1 LLPRLSQFGN
11 FFLPTYG
18 VLAALGL
25 IVGLVVT
32 VRLGRRSG
40 VDPDQMWNLGIIAVL
55 AGIIGSKVLLIINDW
70 DTYGQHPREIFRLS
84 TLQAGGVFSGGL
96 LLSILCCYLYAV
108 RHRMPKLKTAD
119 SFAPGIAIGHA
130 IGRLGCFAAGCCYG
144 KPTDLP
150 WGVTYTN
157 PLTHQLVG
165 TPLNV
170 RLHPTQIYEFLAES
184 CIFIVL
190 ITLFRRKSF
199 DGQIAAL
206 YMFLYGIAR
215 YFLEF
220 VRADP
225 ERGSMFG
232 GVMTVTQF
240 ISILLVIGGAI
251 MWIACSNY
259 HSRAV
264 AATA

>member
-1 LLPRLSQFGN
+1 LLPRLAQFGN

-25 IVGLVVT
+25 VLGLVIT

-40 VDPDQMWNLGIIAVL
+40 VDPDQMWNLGIIAVI
-55 AGIIGSKVLLIINDW
+55 AGIVGSKLLLFINDW
-70 DTYGQHPREIFRLS
+70 DTYGRHFTFS
-84 TLQAGGVFSGGL
+84 SLQAGGVFSGGL
-96 LLSILCCYLYAV
+96 LLSILCCYLYA
-108 RHRMPKLKTAD
+108 RKTRMPKLKTAD
-119 SFAPGIAIGHA
+119 SFAPGIAMGHA

-144 KPTDLP
+144 KQTNLS
-150 WGVTYTN
+150 WGVTFTN
-157 PLTHQLVG
+157 PLANQIAG

-170 RLHPTQIYEFLAES
+170 RLHPTQVYEALAEGL
-184 CIFIVL
+184 IFAVL

-220 VRADP
+220 LRADP

-240 ISILLVIGGAI
+240 ISILLVVGGAI
-251 MWIACSNY
+251 MWVACSNY
-259 HSRAV
+259 RSRAV

>member
-1 LLPRLSQFGN
+1 M
-11 FFLPTYG
+11 
-18 VLAALGL
+18 LAALGL
-25 IVGLVVT
+25 VLGLIIT

-55 AGIIGSKVLLIINDW
+55 AGIIGSKILLIINDW
-70 DTYGQHPREIFRLS
+70 DYYSSHLREIFTPT

-96 LLSILCCYLYAV
+96 LLSIVCCYLYAV
-108 RHRMPKLKTAD
+108 RHKMPKLKTAD
-119 SFAPGIAIGHA
+119 SFAPGIALGHA

-144 KPTDLP
+144 KPTNLP
-150 WGVTYTN
+150 WGVTFTN

-165 TPLNV
+165 APLNIP
-170 RLHPTQIYEFLAES
+170 LHPTQIYEFLAEGI
-184 CIFIVL
+184 IFVVL
-190 ITLFRRKSF
+190 MTLFRRKNF
-199 DGQIAAL
+199 DGQIAAV

-220 VRADP
+220 LRADP

-240 ISILLVIGGAI
+240 ISILLVIGGGV
-251 MWIACSNY
+251 MWVACSTY
-259 HSRAV
+259 RSRAV

>member
-1 LLPRLSQFGN
+1 MLPRLVQFGN

-18 VLAALGL
+18 VLAAIGLILGL
-25 IVGLVVT
+25 LIT

-55 AGIIGSKVLLIINDW
+55 AGILGSKILLIINDW
-70 DTYGQHPREIFRLS
+70 DYYSAHLREIFTPT

-108 RHRMPKLKTAD
+108 RHKMPKL
-119 SFAPGIAIGHA
+119 
-130 IGRLGCFAAGCCYG
+130 
-144 KPTDLP
+144 
-150 WGVTYTN
+150 
-157 PLTHQLVG
+157 THSLVG

-170 RLHPTQIYEFLAES
+170 RLHPTQIYEFLAEGL
-184 CIFIVL
+184 IFAVL

-220 VRADP
+220 LRADP
-225 ERGSMFG
+225 ERGSVFG

-251 MWIACSNY
+251 MWVACSNY

>member
-1 LLPRLSQFGN
+1 MLPRLAQFGN

-25 IVGLVVT
+25 IVGLMVT

-40 VDPDQMWNLGIIAVL
+40 IDPDQMWNLGIIAVL
-55 AGIIGSKVLLIINDW
+55 GGVIGSKLLLFVMDW
-70 DTYGQHPREIFRLS
+70 DTYVRHFS
-84 TLQAGGVFSGGL
+84 WSNLQAGGVFSGGL
-96 LLSILCCYLYAV
+96 MLSILCCYLYARKV
-108 RHRMPKLKTAD
+108 RMPKLKTAD

-144 KPTDLP
+144 KPTNLP
-150 WGVTYTN
+150 WGVTFTN
-157 PLTHQLVG
+157 PLSYQLAG
-165 TPLNV
+165 TPLNI
-170 RLHPTQIYEFLAES
+170 RIHPTQIYEALAEGF
-184 CIFIVL
+184 IFLVL
-190 ITLFRRKSF
+190 ITLFKRKSF

-220 VRADP
+220 LRADP
-225 ERGSMFG
+225 ERGLMFG

-240 ISILLVIGGAI
+240 IAILLVIGGGI

-264 AATA
+264 TATA

>member
-1 LLPRLSQFGN
+1 LLPRLAQFGN

-25 IVGLVVT
+25 IVGLMVT

-40 VDPDQMWNLGIIAVL
+40 IDPDQMWNLGIIAVL
-55 AGIIGSKVLLIINDW
+55 AGVVGSKLLLFVMDW
-70 DTYGQHPREIFRLS
+70 DTYVRHFS
-84 TLQAGGVFSGGL
+84 FSNLQAGGVFSGGL
-96 LLSILCCYLYAV
+96 LLSILCCYLYARRV
-108 RHRMPKLKTAD
+108 RMPKLKTAD

-144 KPTDLP
+144 KPTSLP
-150 WGVTYTN
+150 WGVTFTN
-157 PLTHQLVG
+157 PLSYQLAG

-170 RLHPTQIYEFLAES
+170 RIHPTQIYEALAEGL
-184 CIFIVL
+184 IFVVL
-190 ITLFRRKSF
+190 IMVFRRKSF

-220 VRADP
+220 LRADP
-225 ERGSMFG
+225 ERGLMFG

-240 ISILLVIGGAI
+240 IAILLVIGGGI
-251 MWIACSNY
+251 MWVACSNY

-264 AATA
+264 TATA

>member
-1 LLPRLSQFGN
+1 M
-11 FFLPTYG
+11 
-18 VLAALGL
+18 LAALGL
-25 IVGLVVT
+25 VLGLLIT

-40 VDPDQMWNLGIIAVL
+40 IDPDQMWNLGIIAVL
-55 AGIIGSKVLLIINDW
+55 AGIIGSKILLIINDW
-70 DTYGQHPREIFRLS
+70 DYYSGHLREIFTPT

-96 LLSILCCYLYAV
+96 LLSIVSCYLYAV

-119 SFAPGIAIGHA
+119 SFAPGIALGHA

-144 KPTDLP
+144 KPTNLP
-150 WGVTYTN
+150 WGVTFTN

-170 RLHPTQIYEFLAES
+170 RLHPTQIYEFLAEGA
-184 CIFIVL
+184 IFVVL
-190 ITLFRRKSF
+190 LTLFRRKSF

-220 VRADP
+220 LRADP
-225 ERGSMFG
+225 ERGVMFG

-240 ISILLVIGGAI
+240 IAILLVIGGGI
-251 MWIACSNY
+251 MWVASSNY
-259 HSRAV
+259 HSREV

>member
-1 LLPRLSQFGN
+1 MLPRLAQFGN

-25 IVGLVVT
+25 IVGLMVT

-40 VDPDQMWNLGIIAVL
+40 IDPDQMWNLGIIAVL
-55 AGIIGSKVLLIINDW
+55 GGVIGSKLLLFVMDW
-70 DTYGQHPREIFRLS
+70 NTYVRNFS
-84 TLQAGGVFSGGL
+84 WSNLQAGGVFSGGL
-96 LLSILCCYLYAV
+96 LLSILCCYLYARKV
-108 RHRMPKLKTAD
+108 RMPKLKTAD

-144 KPTDLP
+144 KPTNLP
-150 WGVTYTN
+150 WGVTFTN
-157 PLTHQLVG
+157 PLSYQLAG
-165 TPLNV
+165 TPLNI
-170 RLHPTQIYEFLAES
+170 RIHPTQIYEALAEGL
-184 CIFIVL
+184 IFLVL
-190 ITLFRRKSF
+190 VTLFKRKSF

-220 VRADP
+220 LRADP
-225 ERGSMFG
+225 ERGLMFG

-240 ISILLVIGGAI
+240 IAILLVIGGGI

-264 AATA
+264 TATA